1 MIFKNKLRKRNQ
13 ICSYQ
18 RQGWG
23 RGCIEGV
30 DKNSQNAKFKIY
42 KYWGCDVQY
51 NRCN

>member
-1 MIFKNKLRKRNQ
+1 MNKQGQRKRNQ

-23 RGCIEGV
+23 RGCVWGEL